1 MDGQPDAGID
11 PEVLEGF
18 RNAVKMTPAKAL
30 EILAEHQLWRR
41 AREQYAEPGA
51 KSPHDELV
59 VGIALDTALDLLR
72 REVQGRRG
80 RRSRKS
86 RKSRRKDKS

>member
-18 RNAVKMTPAKAL
+18 RKAVKMTPAKCL

-41 AREQYAEPGA
+41 ARGKYAEPGA

-59 VGIALDTALDLLR
+59 VGIALDTAIDLLR
-72 REVQGRRG
+72 REVQNKKGNRGKRRRG
-80 RRSRKS
+80 
-86 RKSRRKDKS
+86 KDKS

>member
-41 AREQYAEPGA
+41 GRGKYAEPGT

-59 VGIALDTALDLLR
+59 VGIALDTAMDLLR
-72 REVQGRRG
+72 REVQSRRG
-80 RRSRKS
+80 GRGKRR
-86 RKSRRKDKS
+86 RRKDKS

>member
-41 AREQYAEPGA
+41 ARGRYAEPGA

-72 REVQGRRG
+72 REVQSKRGKGR
-80 RRSRKS
+80 
-86 RKSRRKDKS
+86 RRKDRS